1 MLTTFFRLM
10 DPVSL
15 FLQVLGTK
23 PEPECQKFEKHSSL
37 FGASVFHRGD
47 PVWVFSNDYTDS
59 QGMPVRFQLK
69 NYQNSRQETSIY
81 DVDALYFEKGLIVF
95 VNGHF
100 NQRVEG
106 KGVFKIPDFYQVET
120 IYRQGVLGVYYETDS
135 FSYLSKTPHLIQKQE
150 EMSNIWTMKRC
161 VLPKSL
167 LAP

>member
-1 MLTTFFRLM
+1 MSAIFFHLM
-10 DPVSL
+10 DPISL
-15 FLQVLGTK
+15 FLQVLGAK
-23 PEPECQKFEKHSSL
+23 PEPKCQKFEKHSSL

-47 PVWVFSNDYTDS
+47 PVWAFSNDYTDS

-69 NYQNSRQETSIY
+69 NYQNSRHDTSIY

-120 IYRQGVLGVYYETDS
+120 IYRQGVLGVFYQTDF
-135 FSYLSKTPHLIQKQE
+135 FSCLTGQPYVIRDYD
-150 EMSNIWTMKRC
+150 EMKSIWTLQRC
-161 VLPKSL
+161 VLF
-167 LAP
+167 